1 MQTVTVPSREYYRL
15 YGASTQGLILLWIK
29 LCLGQRVY
37 VTFTNCNHFCDKILK
52 DDTVFKAFYKNKVS
66 LR

>member
-1 MQTVTVPSREYYRL
+1 M
-15 YGASTQGLILLWIK
+15 GASTQGLILLWIK
-29 LCLGQRVY
+29 LYLGQRVY
-37 VTFTNCNHFCDKILK
+37 VTFTNCNNFCDKILK